1 MSYLSKQE
9 YEKKLADIRRD
20 NVSIERKLKLKEE
33 KSKYSRLKKLPS
45 TSKMLL
51 WTVVLLCVE
60 VLVFCEYVFLQTR
73 DTSFIYALAGIP
85 TVLVPAILSYNN
97 KSMHENTSGGIVYET
112 AIQKMN
118 TDSSGE
124 AVG

>member
-1 MSYLSKQE
+1 MAYLSKQE
-9 YEKKLADIRRD
+9 YEKRLANIRME
-20 NVSIERKLKLKEE
+20 NASIARKRSLKRERT
-33 KSKYSRLKKLPS
+33 KYSRKWKLPS

-51 WTVVLLCVE
+51 WTVVLLCLE
-60 VLVFCEYVFLQTR
+60 VLVFCEYVFIQTR

-97 KSMHENTSGGIVYET
+97 KSMHENTEGGIVYET
-112 AIQKMN
+112 AMSKIETN
-118 TDSSGE
+118 GSSE

>member
-1 MSYLSKQE
+1 MSYLTERE
-9 YEKKLADIRRD
+9 YEKKLAYIRRV
-20 NVSIERKLKLKEE
+20 NSSEERKLKLKEE
-33 KSKYSRLKKLPS
+33 KSKYSHFPKLPP
-45 TSKMLL
+45 TSKLVL
-51 WTVVLLCVE
+51 WVVVLLCVE
-60 VLVFCEYVFLQTR
+60 VLVFCEYVFIQTK

-97 KSMHENTSGGIVYET
+97 KSLHENTSGGIVYET

-118 TDSSGE
+118 TDSSSE

>member
-1 MSYLSKQE
+1 MAYLSKQD
-9 YEKKLADIRRD
+9 YEKKLALIRRD
-20 NVSIERKLKLKEE
+20 NASEARKLSLRKE
-33 KSKYSRLKKLPS
+33 KSKYSRFPKLPS

-51 WTVVLLCVE
+51 WAVVLLCVE
-60 VLVFCEYVFLQTR
+60 VVVFCEYVFLQTK
-73 DTSFIYALAGIP
+73 DTSFIYALAGVP

-118 TDSSGE
+118 TDSSSE

>member
-1 MSYLSKQE
+1 MAYLSKQD
-9 YEKKLADIRRD
+9 YEKKLALIRRD
-20 NVSIERKLKLKEE
+20 NASEARKLSLREE
-33 KSKYSRLKKLPS
+33 KSKYSRFPKLPS

-51 WTVVLLCVE
+51 WAVVLLCVE
-60 VLVFCEYVFLQTR
+60 VVVFCEYVFMQTK
-73 DTSFIYALAGIP
+73 DTSFIYALAGVP